1 MKKHFLA
8 PIVSALLCLP
18 LATGAAALD
27 WNTTASPSGG
37 YVTSEDEILS
47 RISISS
53 IESHRYYCEGVID
66 HYVYYCSAP
75 CKVTVLIP
83 ADLNL
88 GSSMQRAFIAD
99 DGTLCFGKSIAP
111 TYSAGEFDFSYESG
125 TYWELDE
132 GVYYMWSVD
141 DSRQVYIVVGD
152 PENIENIMTITDMG
166 NAKMY
171 LSDCFGD
178 GMTTIDDNGS
188 NSEVFTYFVEP
199 GTSIFTSTD
208 DYSYDAFKVYNYYD
222 PSEYTEM
229 GYKGSF
235 TPDNEGLYIVEAS
248 DGTIINAFTVCS
260 YFDTTPSVS
269 FTDVPE
275 DEYYFEPVCWA
286 VDLGITNGMTPTT
299 FEPQRTCTRGQI
311 ITFLWRAAGC
321 PEPKSLDHFSDV
333 DKDQYYAK
341 AAAWAYENDI
351 ASGKT
356 FRPEDNCTRLAAVE
370 FMWKYDGFNNN
381 SPSAGFGDVNSAAV
395 NWAVEYGVTNGMS
408 ATEFGPELTCTRGQ
422 IVTFLYRAFA

>member
-1 MKKHFLA
+1 MKKRITSALL
-8 PIVSALLCLP
+8 SALLCLP

-27 WNTTASPSGG
+27 WSTTASPSGS

-47 RISISS
+47 CISISS

-99 DGTLCFGKSIAP
+99 DGTICFGKSIAP
-111 TYSAGEFDFSYESG
+111 TYSAGELDFSYESG

-152 PENIENIMTITDMG
+152 PENIMMITNMG
-166 NAKMY
+166 SAKMY

-188 NSEVFTYFVEP
+188 ESEVFTYFVEP
-199 GTSIFTSTD
+199 GTSIFTSTE
-208 DYSYDAFKVYNYYD
+208 DYSYNAFKVYNYYD
-222 PSEYTEM
+222 PDEYAEM
-229 GYKGSF
+229 GYKSRF
-235 TPDNEGLYIVEAS
+235 TLDNEGLYIVEAS

-260 YFDTTPSVS
+260 YFDTAPSVS

-275 DEYYFEPVCWA
+275 NEYYFDPVCWA

-321 PEPKSLDHFSDV
+321 PEPNSLDHFSDV

-341 AAAWAYENDI
+341 AAAWAYEKGI

-356 FRPEDNCTRLAAVE
+356 FRPTDDCTRLAAVE
-370 FMWKYDGFNNN
+370 FMWKYDGAKTGYA
-381 SPSAGFGDVNSAAV
+381 SAAFTDVSSTAV
-395 NWAVEYGVTNGMS
+395 NWALASKITTGMS
-408 ATEFGPELTCTRGQ
+408 ATNFGPDITCTRGQ
-422 IVTFLYRAFA
+422 IVTFLYRAFG